1 MRCDMSIA
9 TYEGVVEKGRIRL
22 KAGVKLPENTKVYI
36 IVPELQ
42 LDEKKVI
49 RMLTP
54 RLVNRKQAADFK
66 MQVTKIKPNARI
78 RR

>member
-1 MRCDMSIA
+1 MTLV

-36 IVPELQ
+36 IVPDLQ

>member
-1 MRCDMSIA
+1 MSIA